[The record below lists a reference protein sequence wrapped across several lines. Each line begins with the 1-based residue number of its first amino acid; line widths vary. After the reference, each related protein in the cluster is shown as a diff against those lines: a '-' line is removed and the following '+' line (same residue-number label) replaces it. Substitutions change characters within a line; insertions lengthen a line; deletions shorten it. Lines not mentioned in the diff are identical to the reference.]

1 MTYGNFITP
10 WLKAFAH
17 PLWRILTHQMTLQLE
32 YLSLIIVS
40 PGDED
45 GEDGEDDDSE
55 SLWRWLRWK
64 MMTLITVR
72 PEHPLWRMLVASPYD
87 IVATILYHEDDDEDD
102 EDDKIESQWW
112 EKRWLWEHFIC
123 CVAAIWQ
130 LCVHYSALV
139 GIWDIFLEQTNLC
152 QQ

>member
-45 GEDGEDDDSE
+45 GEYDEDDDSE

-72 PEHPLWRMLVASPYD
+72 PDHPLWRMLVASPYD